1 MNPRF
6 DYETVVGHRGTI
18 ENVLMN
24 KYYVSEN
31 HKEVIRMLYRYRR
44 KDRVTL
50 CQVRHM
56 VLNSFYK

>member
-6 DYETVVGHRGTI
+6 DYETEVGHRGTI

-24 KYYVSEN
+24 KYCKSEN